1 MFNILIGEKCL
12 EKSRHRDHRE
22 GRKEDIKISV
32 REATALCE
40 EGSSSPNTGSAQPT
54 PELSLCPAAELGPA
68 PLSIPALRFQ
78 CQHLLGAAR
87 DTLALPAQ
95 PHAPDRHHS
104 KSFGVFCL
112 FVLYKLL
119 GEKKIPPFDPIKG
132 LIFPTT

>member
-12 EKSRHRDHRE
+12 EKSRDHRE
-22 GRKEDIKISV
+22 ERMEDIKISA

-40 EGSSSPNTGSAQPT
+40 EGSSTTNTGSAQSPH
-54 PELSLCPAAELGPA
+54 ELSLCPAAELGSA
-68 PLSIPALRFQ
+68 PLTIPAHRFQ

-87 DTLALPAQ
+87 DSLALPAQ

-119 GEKKIPPFDPIKG
+119 REKNPPF
-132 LIFPTT
+132 